1 MPRITAA
8 TVADHRAKQHAAL
21 LDAAR
26 DILATE
32 GVAALTPAAVGARIG
47 LARSSVYRYFAS
59 TADIL
64 AQLTEDAFPRW
75 ADRLRAAITPT
86 GTPGITPAGSPHG
99 AGSLRDRVRAYG
111 RAALD
116 FVGSPDYAL
125 IPALQAIGLSP
136 ECRNRVDELH
146 GELVAPLAEVLDEAG
161 YDHCDLRAELAWGV
175 LRAGARRLMPDH
187 PRGRTPMTDAEIIE
201 ITLDALDR
209 VLR

>member
-1 MPRITAA
+1 M
-8 TVADHRAKQHAAL
+8 
-21 LDAAR
+21 
-26 DILATE
+26 
-32 GVAALTPAAVGARIG
+32 AALTPAAVGARIG

-75 ADRLRAAITPT
+75 ADRLRAAITPTGTPAITPTGTPGITPT